1 MSMEQFFTRD
11 KANEGKKLSLLMP
24 DGSKSGEWIKI
35 RSLDS
40 DAYQKAILKRQR
52 LALKLADLD
61 DEDALDDLSQKA
73 GIDVLVS
80 LVADWSFEEP
90 CSEENVRKLLLNAP
104 QIKDAID
111 VAAHK
116 RAFFY
121 APSSTSLQSS
131 SSKKSN

>member
-1 MSMEQFFTRD
+1 MKEFFTREQ
-11 KANEGKKLSLLMP
+11 ANAGKVLTLNYPNGEPS
-24 DGSKSGEWIKI
+24 DEWIKI

-52 LALKLADLD
+52 LALKLADLE
-61 DEDALDDLSQKA
+61 DEAELDDLSQKA

-80 LVADWSFEEP
+80 LVADWSFDEP
-90 CSEENVRKLLLNAP
+90 CNEESVRELLLNAP

-111 VAAHK
+111 LAAHK

-121 APSSTSLQSS
+121 APSSTSSGNSLIKNES
-131 SSKKSN
+131 